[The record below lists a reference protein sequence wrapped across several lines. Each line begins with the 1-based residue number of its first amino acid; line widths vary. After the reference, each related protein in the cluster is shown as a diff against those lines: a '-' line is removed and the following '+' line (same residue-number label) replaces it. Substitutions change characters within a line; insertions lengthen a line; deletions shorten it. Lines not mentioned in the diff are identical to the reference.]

1 VRTLGAWDF
10 APNPLWYKFYS
21 EIIPRL
27 LDVMRS
33 RGKAKT
39 KQSLGGA

>member
-1 VRTLGAWDF
+1 M
-10 APNPLWYKFYS
+10 YS
-21 EIIPRL
+21 EIIPRV
-27 LDVMRS
+27 LDIMRS